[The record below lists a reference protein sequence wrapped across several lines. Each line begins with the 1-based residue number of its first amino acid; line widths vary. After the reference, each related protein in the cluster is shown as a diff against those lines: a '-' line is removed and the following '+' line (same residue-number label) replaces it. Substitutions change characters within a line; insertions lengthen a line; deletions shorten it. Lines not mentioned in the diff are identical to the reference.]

1 VLAAASTPVGITAV
15 GAATVAPT
23 DDVLAA
29 ASTPVGIRR
38 GAMTVGMVDCAL
50 CALSKKAAE
59 QVAQE
64 LAAAKAESTRLAAL
78 VKQHEQTIAQLEIAR
93 KQATDDKA
101 DAVRA
106 SEVDKNTIR
115 DLEKRLDEA
124 VRSLQKSLL
133 DSGRA
138 ASPPPP
144 TPPPPP
150 TATPPQMTTPLS
162 AAAGAALPHETGV
175 AQAESGAA
183 KAGEAGKDNK
193 RKEQPVL
200 GPGEE
205 AAPAKKHK
213 AHAR

>member
-1 VLAAASTPVGITAV
+1 
-15 GAATVAPT
+15 
-23 DDVLAA
+23 
-29 ASTPVGIRR
+29 
-38 GAMTVGMVDCAL
+38 MTVGMVDCAL

-162 AAAGAALPHETGV
+162 AAAGAALPHETGA
-175 AQAESGAA
+175 AQAAGGAA

-193 RKEQPVL
+193 RKEQPCM